1 MKKMKKYTAAAMAFM
16 MTFSALPLNAAAQNE
31 PSSKEEVI
39 YVMADASGSVR
50 DVYAVN
56 IFGSGSHTD
65 HGSYTDLKVL
75 NTSDELKKTADGY
88 TISTRSDRVYVQ
100 GTLLDAEIPWD
111 ITIKYFL
118 DDKEM
123 TAEEVAGKSG
133 KLKIEFRVEK
143 NEKCT
148 SDFYEGCALQ
158 ADFTL
163 DTDKCR
169 NIVSKDATMAN
180 VGSKKQLTYTILPDK
195 GIDTAIFADVTEFE
209 MTGAAINGIKLNLN
223 MTVDTSTFS
232 DKINELTDGIG
243 KLDDGAKSLSDGTG
257 TIKNGT
263 KDLKD
268 GSQKLASGV
277 NTLDSG
283 IIKLESGV
291 KTVQDGLNELYAN
304 NDTLNGGSAQVRE
317 ALNTIQDA
325 LNSVSTDT
333 EKLRTLLNASGQ
345 IKSGINDLKNGAE
358 QLRQGT
364 SYSAYLG
371 AMSQNGLDINALGS
385 GNTAA
390 IQALQ
395 EQITGLTA
403 AAGALTE
410 GSAEKTQILSQI
422 ELSKTVIQLLTGS
435 NGMIQGTQSYLG
447 VLNSGAEQLYG
458 GISRLDGSYAEF
470 HAGMQTLVDMISGML
485 VSLSSLSD
493 GITELAGQYSGLD
506 SGIHQYTDGVAQ
518 IVTGYQSLT
527 SGASALTSGSKELK
541 SGADDLKSGVN
552 ALYDGTSEL
561 SDGSKE
567 LADGTGEL
575 RNKTDGIDRK
585 IDTEIDSMLEKIKGA
600 DLTDVSFVSDKNKDV
615 ASVQFVIKTDSV
627 VIPKT
632 ETAEPVQKK
641 KLTFWQKLKNL
652 FKYCSAN

>member
-100 GTLLDAEIPWD
+100 GTLPDAEIPWD

-143 NEKCT
+143 NGKCT

-223 MTVDTSTFS
+223 MTVDTSSFS
-232 DKINELTDGIG
+232 DKINELTNGIG

-345 IKSGINDLKNGAE
+345 IKNGINDLKNGAE

-371 AMSQNGLDINALGS
+371 AMSQNGIDINALGS

-403 AAGALTE
+403 AAGALPE

-470 HAGMQTLVDMISGML
+470 HAGMQTLVDTISGML
-485 VSLSSLSD
+485 VSLSSLSN

-652 FKYCSAN
+652 FK